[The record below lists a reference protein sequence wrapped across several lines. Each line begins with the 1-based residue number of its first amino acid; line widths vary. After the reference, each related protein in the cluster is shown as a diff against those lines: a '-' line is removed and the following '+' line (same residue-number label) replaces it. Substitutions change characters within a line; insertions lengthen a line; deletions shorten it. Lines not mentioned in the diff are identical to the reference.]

1 MMSCN
6 GKMYFW
12 KSLLIAY
19 ECKHFKMITLIRMNF
34 QFLKLS
40 PLNNLKKPHF
50 YYEKRYNLD
59 NK

>member
-1 MMSCN
+1 MA
-6 GKMYFW
+6 KYIFE

-19 ECKHFKMITLIRMNF
+19 ECKHFEMITLIRRNF
-34 QFLKLS
+34 HFLKLS
-40 PLNNLKKPHF
+40 LLNNLKKPHF